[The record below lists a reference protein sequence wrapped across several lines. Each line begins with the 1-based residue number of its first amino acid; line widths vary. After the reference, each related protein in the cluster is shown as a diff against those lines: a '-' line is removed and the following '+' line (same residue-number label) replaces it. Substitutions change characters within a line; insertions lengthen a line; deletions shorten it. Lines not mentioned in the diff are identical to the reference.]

1 MERRAVE
8 LIFEQNKDLLV
19 KHYEPQEKPTA
30 FLLGG
35 QPASGKSSL
44 QSDPSVLGINGD
56 LYRVFHPDFARL
68 LLDPQ
73 TYSKETQIFSNV
85 FTERMIE
92 EVSERRLN
100 VSIEGTMRNKKV
112 PESTAEY
119 FHKKGYRVV
128 VKCIAAPGLFTGIN
142 AYYRYAEEIAV
153 NGYGRLADMDV
164 HDEAVA
170 EIPHTLDYLYD
181 NKIVDE
187 IQVYDLFGRN
197 EVGHYKLLNGEWD
210 LLKKP
215 GEIIEETRENRLK
228 QLPLAAQ
235 FIERANQTMRQFRED
250 DPIREQIEKRS
261 ERLSKW
267 VKDNILIEKSSPLR
281 RKGRRI

>member
-1 MERRAVE
+1 MERRTVE
-8 LIFEQNKDLLV
+8 LIFERNKGLLL
-19 KHYEPQEKPTA
+19 KHYKPQDKPTA

-73 TYSKETQIFSNV
+73 TYSQETQIFSNV

-112 PESTAEY
+112 PENTAEY

-128 VKCIAAPGLFTGIN
+128 VRCIAAPGLFTGIN
-142 AYYRYAEEIAV
+142 VYYRYAEEIAV

-170 EIPHTLDYLYD
+170 ELPHTIDHLYD
-181 NKIVDE
+181 NKFVDE
-187 IQVYDLFGRN
+187 IQVYDIFGKD
-197 EVGHYKLLNGEWD
+197 EVAHYELLNDEWN

-215 GEIIEETRENRLK
+215 GEIIEETRENQLK

-235 FIERANQTMRQFRED
+235 FIERANESMRQFRED
-250 DPIREQIEKRS
+250 DPIREQIEERS

-267 VKDNILIEKSSPLR
+267 VKDNILIEKNTPPK